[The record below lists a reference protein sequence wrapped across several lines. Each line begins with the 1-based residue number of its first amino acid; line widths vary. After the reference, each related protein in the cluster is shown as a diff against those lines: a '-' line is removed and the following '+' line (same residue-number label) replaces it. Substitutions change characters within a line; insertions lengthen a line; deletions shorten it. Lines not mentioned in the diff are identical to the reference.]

1 MKNNIKVL
9 TTILTMMASLSMFAE
24 DITFADS
31 NVKALCVANWDSN
44 NDGEISFEEAASVT
58 ALGTV
63 FREKTNISSFEE
75 LSYFTGLTAI
85 NDYAFYKNSIQKI
98 AFPSSVSSIGQYAFA
113 QSKISGEL
121 RIPGN
126 VKDIDHYAFNA
137 CQSITRVVLEEGVET
152 VGWHTFSG
160 PIKSMLLPTT
170 LTFMSSMAVDPYVNA
185 DPSSGIFVPDG
196 DLYIYTHATTPAAI
210 NQFAYY
216 YMFGDGHLVV
226 PTGTIA
232 AYKAEEGWAHFKEYL
247 EFGDINMDGE
257 IDNTDLGLIDD
268 YLGGEAGDDFN
279 KDIADTNG
287 DGVVDEVDVQ
297 NISDII
303 SQGETT
309 GIENTY
315 VKDDNS
321 YNGTS
326 DVYNLNGQK
335 VGTSLDGLPKGI
347 YIVRGRKVLVK

>member
-1 MKNNIKVL
+1 MRKVIFVIAL
-9 TTILTMMASLSMFAE
+9 MVSLSANA
-24 DITFADS
+24 DNIVFADA

-44 NDGEISFEEAASVT
+44 GDGELSEEEAAAVT
-58 ALGTV
+58 SLGNV

-75 LSYFTGLTAI
+75 LSYFTGLTTI
-85 NDYAFYKNSIQKI
+85 NDYAFYKSSIQKV

-113 QSKISGEL
+113 QSKISGEV

-126 VKDIDHYAFNA
+126 VKDIGDYAFNL
-137 CQSITRVVLEEGVET
+137 CKSMTRIVLEEGVET
-152 VGWHTFSG
+152 IGWHTFSG
-160 PIKSMLLPTT
+160 PISSVLLPTS
-170 LTFMSSMAVDPYVNA
+170 LTYISSMAIDPYA
-185 DPSSGIFVPDG
+185 SSLPQG
-196 DLYIYTHATTPAAI
+196 DILYVYTHSSIPTNVNSLAFYAF
-210 NQFAYY
+210 FAE
-216 YMFGDGHLVV
+216 GHLVV
-226 PTGTIA
+226 PMGTIA
-232 AYKAEEGWAHFKEYL
+232 AYKAVDGWAHFGEYL

-297 NISDII
+297 NIADII

-315 VKDDNS
+315 VKDDNP